1 MFGLNIFSVVLLVM
15 VILMLLFNFFS
26 IECVII
32 MFSLMF
38 FISSIFSVGKGIL
51 FLLNVLLIFFV
62 IDGVWIVN
70 VKVEFLFCL
79 LVIVI
84 LLFIFFVR

>member
-1 MFGLNIFSVVLLVM
+1 
-15 VILMLLFNFFS
+15 
-26 IECVII
+26 
-32 MFSLMF
+32 MF